1 MSTPDA
7 QASSAREMLVYLGPK
22 AGISQAATDAATAA
36 AIAAS
41 GGSYMR
47 QAEKRAA
54 ASQLAAAAALQ
65 QIDRASSSQIAA
77 AQASAASAIQAL
89 QAKYATQRC
98 LVHVDADSF
107 FASVHERDCPALKHI
122 PVAVGGMSMIST
134 ANYEARKYGVRAAM
148 PGFVAVK
155 LCPQLKFVRS
165 DFAAYVQAAAAM
177 RHVMAKYDP
186 AMRTMSLDEASLD
199 ITDYLVRT
207 GVIPGS
213 QLAPLSGASQHG
225 AWLLPAFHVEPGL
238 QWATYRPAIEAVV
251 ADMRAEIERIT
262 GGLTVSA
269 GIGPNSLVAK
279 IASDMHKPNGQTWVP
294 FDAVQAWV
302 GELQIRRLP
311 FIGRVT
317 EARLQALGMHTAADV
332 VSSAWKIWMTHHA
345 ASAVGLIKTALG
357 LRRVQ
362 RRTSDCTRRKS
373 ISAERTFSGATN
385 RQELAERLAQLAHR
399 VASSMA
405 RGDPPGLRTYPEPP
419 PYCQP
424 GAGSQSAAGVD
435 NGEHSEMDAL
445 DWECGQSALPRV
457 AYRAKVVTVKVK
469 TTKFAMLSKQR
480 ALPAATRDASVIVS
494 TALQLLEQLEFDELR
509 LVGVRA
515 SDLVWDDGFA
525 QYDSD
530 GSDASVL
537 ALAQGASLGNASIL
551 TQFARAGAAIQQAQP
566 SPARSTAKRPR
577 ADMTAIDLVSTS
589 DSDSGARSVQP
600 TLLAHAACAAHAV
613 SGRPPGRHA
622 RRAAGRRA
630 QHGILQYAVPARIL
644 RS

>member
-65 QIDRASSSQIAA
+65 QVSRATPSQTAA

-107 FASVHERDCPALKHI
+107 FASVHERDCPELKHI

-213 QLAPLSGASQHG
+213 QLPPPRDPSRQGS
-225 AWLLPAFHVEPGL
+225 WLLPAFRVDPAL
-238 QWATYRPAIEAVV
+238 QWAAYRPAIEAVV

-294 FDAVQAWV
+294 FDALQAWV

-332 VSSAWKIWMTHHA
+332 VDSAWKIWMTHHA
-345 ASAVGLIKTALG
+345 ASAVSLIKTALG

-362 RRTSDCTRRKS
+362 RRSSDCTRRKS

-385 RQELAERLAQLAHR
+385 RQELADRLTQLAHR
-399 VASSMA
+399 VATSMA

-424 GAGSQSAAGVD
+424 DAASRPADVD

-480 ALPAATRDASVIVS
+480 ALPTATRDASVLVS

-515 SDLVWDDGFA
+515 SDLAWDDGFA
-525 QYDSD
+525 QHDSD

-537 ALAQGASLGNASIL
+537 ALAQGASLGSASML
-551 TQFARAGAAIQQAQP
+551 TQFARAGAAAQQAQP

-577 ADMTAIDLVSTS
+577 VDIAPIDLVSTS
-589 DSDSGARSVQP
+589 DSDSGACPAQP
-600 TLLAHAACAAHAV
+600 TLSAHAV
-613 SGRPPGRHA
+613 SARPPGRHA
-622 RRAAGRRA
+622 RRAAGGRA

-644 RS
+644 RL